1 MTQLTERFSEKHAKK
16 LIGRTDLEDALKR
29 LDKLTHEQAQMASA
43 EVQRATG
50 AIDETVGEVTGQVLA
65 ADDRVASTDD
75 KVVDVTNGAQII
87 ISGLDKSLI

>member
-1 MTQLTERFSEKHAKK
+1 MLTEQFLEKHAKK

-29 LDKLTHEQAQMASA
+29 LDKLTHELAQMAS

-50 AIDETVGEVTGQVLA
+50 AIDETMGEDTGPVLA

-75 KVVDVTNGAQII
+75 KVAGVIDGVQII
-87 ISGLDKSLI
+87 VSQLDKCLI